1 MSASDYS
8 YLIFVPPFTERSAGV
23 RCLWELAADLR
34 DAGFN
39 AVCVIEDQVRSGGI
53 FESGDAPPIPSTVS
67 YSTALHLVRW
77 GKFVVIYPEVV
88 YGNPLGAPRV
98 VRYVCNRP
106 GLLGG
111 SSRFDDGEKLFVY
124 SRQFLHCIARD
135 VDGVLYKP
143 MLDDELFSPPSETIP
158 RVKRL
163 LYVGKGSYIDGV
175 LDRGSYTEITR
186 AWPARAELPELF
198 RQADHLVSFDT
209 TSLIVYE
216 AALCGCPSVVVP
228 DGRVD
233 EEELRRYEL
242 GRAGVVMS
250 FADLPAARAT
260 LADVPGNLRRARELY
275 ADQLRAFIVKTQ
287 GAWQETDIGVTDSL
301 RLRLEQAIAEN
312 ALLRATV
319 STPLVPPYSSVSPV
333 MPTTAHAETPA
344 GSIGETFATALAS
357 ARVGRVLM
365 IWRSLPLLMTLGNH
379 LNDADYATEEGE
391 RLSEQIEL
399 VVVRGGPSDIR
410 ELPTDLLRA
419 LDRVPVPILFVP
431 TNFQWPRPLAVV
443 WGSGALA
450 QHAYSVIREFFEVV
464 AIISTPAEPAKWIV
478 SSDTAYVHESALA
491 DASTRVIDFTD
502 VKYLVIASQF
512 RYEVQR
518 KCEMVPGFEKLR
530 LLFVSQRFMT

>member
-8 YLIFVPPFTERSAGV
+8 YLIFVPPFTERSAGI
-23 RCLWELAADLR
+23 RCLWGLAADLR

-39 AVCVIEDQVRSGGI
+39 ALCVIEDQVRSGGI

-77 GKFVVIYPEVV
+77 GKVVVIYPEVV

-124 SRQFLHCIARD
+124 SRQFLHYMARD

-143 MLDDELFSPPSETIP
+143 MLDDELFSPPSETIA

-163 LYVGKGSYIDGV
+163 FYVGKGSYIDGV
-175 LDRGSYTEITR
+175 LDRGTYTEITR
-186 AWPARAELPELF
+186 EWPARAELPELF

-209 TSLIVYE
+209 TSLIVFE
-216 AALCGCPSVVVP
+216 AALCGCPSVLVP

-233 EEELRRYEL
+233 EEVLKRYEL
-242 GRAGVVMS
+242 GPAGVVMS
-250 FADLPAARAT
+250 FAELPAARAT
-260 LADVPGNLRRARELY
+260 LADLPGNLRRARELY
-275 ADQLRAFIVKTQ
+275 ADQLRAFVEKTQ
-287 GAWQETDIGVTDSL
+287 GPWRETDIGVTDSL

-319 STPLVPPYSSVSPV
+319 STPVVPPYSDVSRG
-333 MPTTAHAETPA
+333 MPTTAHAGTRA

-365 IWRSLPLLMTLGNH
+365 IWRSLPLLTTLGNL
-379 LNDADYATEEGE
+379 LNTAKDATEEVE
-391 RLSEQIEL
+391 RLPEDIEL
-399 VVVRGGPSDIR
+399 VIVRGGPSDIGQ
-410 ELPTDLLRA
+410 LPEDLLSA
-419 LDRVPVPILFVP
+419 LDRVPVPLLFVP
-431 TNFQWPRPLAVV
+431 TNFHWPRPKALV
-443 WGSGALA
+443 WGSGGLA
-450 QHAYSVIREFFEVV
+450 RQAYSVIREFFEVV
-464 AIISTPAEPAKWIV
+464 AIISTQPEPAKWIV
-478 SSDTAYVHESALA
+478 SSGTAYVHESALA
-491 DASTRVIDFTD
+491 DTSTRVIDLTD
-502 VKYLVIASQF
+502 VKYLVVASQF

-518 KCEMVPGFEKLR
+518 KCEALPGFEKLR
-530 LLFVSQRFMT
+530 LLFVSKRFMT